1 MLAEVIELNDIRLS
15 TEMLDLREEAIR
27 LSGSEDAHE
36 KKYPIYNW
44 QRLQFTADLLSAG
57 DSILDV
63 GPGRGHMCNY
73 LLRSGMF
80 ENVCAI
86 DIVNPNSHL
95 DRRVNFEKRSVLEL
109 KVSDTRFISVLALEI
124 LEHLDPTQVSEAL
137 RGLRRSASRDLI
149 ATVPFCEPM
158 PSKYHMQTFDTKLVE
173 TFFPSARKI
182 VMLKRPVTRV
192 PWILV
197 HEML

>member
-15 TEMLDLREEAIR
+15 PEMLDLREEAVR

-44 QRLQFTADLLSAG
+44 QRLQFTADLLSPG

-73 LLRSGMF
+73 LLRSGIF
-80 ENVCAI
+80 EDVYAI
-86 DIVNPNSHL
+86 DIVKPNSRL
-95 DRRVNFEKRSVLEL
+95 DSRVHFEMRSVLEL
-109 KVSDTRFISVLALEI
+109 EVSESRFSSALALEI
-124 LEHLDPTQVSEAL
+124 LEHLNPPQVPEAL
-137 RGLRRSASRDLI
+137 RVLRRSTSRELV

-158 PSKYHMQTFDTKLVE
+158 PSKYHSQTFDLRLIE
-173 TFFPSARKI
+173 TLFPSARKI
-182 VMLKRPVTRV
+182 VLLKRPVTRV